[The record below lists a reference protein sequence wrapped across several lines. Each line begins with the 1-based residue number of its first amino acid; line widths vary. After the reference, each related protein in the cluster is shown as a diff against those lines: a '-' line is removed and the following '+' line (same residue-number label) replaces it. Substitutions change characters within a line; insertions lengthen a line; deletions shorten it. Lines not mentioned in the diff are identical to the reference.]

1 MTVGTKIEIDS
12 ALKLLIIYST
22 TDLIYS
28 YYLND
33 QSQYRKQCK
42 LAVVIL
48 SRSDLSLTKNE

>member
-1 MTVGTKIEIDS
+1 MEIDS
-12 ALKLLIIYST
+12 APKLLIIYGT
-22 TDLIYS
+22 IDLIYS

-48 SRSDLSLTKNE
+48 SRLDLSLTKNE